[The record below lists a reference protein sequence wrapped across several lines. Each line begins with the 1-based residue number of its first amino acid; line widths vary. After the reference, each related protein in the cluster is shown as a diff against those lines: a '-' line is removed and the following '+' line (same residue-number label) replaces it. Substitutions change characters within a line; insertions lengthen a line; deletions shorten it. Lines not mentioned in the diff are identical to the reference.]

1 LAVGSRLRGFIQRLH
16 RARPRPR
23 RPAPAH
29 QQPFRDRPPQAV
41 PERSAWGQQAQ
52 NRERGRQT
60 TARIQAARLGRAP
73 GGLPQGHEYRQLR
86 LVRSMSGG
94 WRVRRDHARR
104 RAQFHRNW
112 RNPFPGLVQASPSD
126 GPSEGVAET
135 PINTGY
141 FQAVQ
146 AVQPFSSESPQE
158 ENTQRDEAGA
168 RACECV
174 AQTGVQNRLD
184 RLDRLDSA
192 SNGAA
197 FPGPGAPASLGPIG
211 PRICERCRH
220 FRRDPGP
227 HRMHRCR
234 LGGDCLSQRQRGE
247 CGKEGR
253 LWEPRS

>member
-1 LAVGSRLRGFIQRLH
+1 MAGASRPCAPSGAVSQELAKSVPGS
-16 RARPRPR
+16 
-23 RPAPAH
+23 
-29 QQPFRDRPPQAV
+29 
-41 PERSAWGQQAQ
+41 
-52 NRERGRQT
+52 
-60 TARIQAARLGRAP
+60 
-73 GGLPQGHEYRQLR
+73 
-86 LVRSMSGG
+86 
-94 WRVRRDHARR
+94 
-104 RAQFHRNW
+104 
-112 RNPFPGLVQASPSD
+112 
-126 GPSEGVAET
+126 GPSESKRRSKRGSSRN
-135 PINTGY
+135 PHKSGY
-141 FQAVQ
+141 VQAVQ